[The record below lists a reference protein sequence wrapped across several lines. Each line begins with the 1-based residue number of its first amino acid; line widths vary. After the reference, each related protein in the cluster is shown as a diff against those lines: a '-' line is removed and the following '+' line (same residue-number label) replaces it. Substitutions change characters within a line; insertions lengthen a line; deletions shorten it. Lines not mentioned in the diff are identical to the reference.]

1 MKWFKMPRPKQ
12 VDPWQRRSQ
21 RKTVKGVPDLI
32 QKNRM
37 RLGKLLLLIGLGL
50 AVLVILEM
58 RQEMVKA
65 WVPDAQP
72 SPPIERAVPP
82 IAITVPQIKPTQP
95 QTTRKQT
102 VAQASRSVIAR
113 NTDSDTSA
121 AGQVSQVSPTQLA
134 ANVWSGSSF
143 PVENFEDYT
152 SPFGYRVSATGA
164 SSSEFHYGLDMAAPQ
179 GSYIR
184 SWWTGKAVE
193 VTDNTNCGT
202 SIVVESG
209 HWLHIY
215 CHMMGQVE
223 TGSDGKPYLI
233 DRSGGIQIGEGQE
246 VPAGARIGRVGM
258 TGRTTGPHLHW
269 GLKYDGNWVNPA
281 LVLRAMYAGQQAA
294 TRSTGAGQ

>member
-1 MKWFKMPRPKQ
+1 MPRLKQ
-12 VDPWQRRSQ
+12 IDPAQCRAK
-21 RKTVKGVPDLI
+21 RKRAGDLPDLM

-82 IAITVPQIKPTQP
+82 IAAPAPQP
-95 QTTRKQT
+95 QPARR
-102 VAQASRSVIAR
+102 QAIAL

-121 AGQVSQVSPTQLA
+121 SGQVSQVSPTQLA

-143 PVENFEDYT
+143 PVENFEVYT

-202 SIVVESG
+202 SIVIESG

-233 DRSGGIQIGEGQE
+233 DRSGGIQIAEGQQ